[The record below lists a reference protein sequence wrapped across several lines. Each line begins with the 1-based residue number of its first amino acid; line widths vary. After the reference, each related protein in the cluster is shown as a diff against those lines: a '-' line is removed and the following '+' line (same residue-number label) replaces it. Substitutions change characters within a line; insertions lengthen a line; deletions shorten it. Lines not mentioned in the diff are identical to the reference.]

1 MQTQDKAAVKFAS
14 RVIIED
20 PVTGEIFLD
29 DCNAVHPENMAY
41 IIARG
46 LANQNKSH
54 IWKVA
59 VGNGGSYV
67 DSTGALHFNIPN
79 TIGTT
84 AELYNETYSE
94 FADAVGNSVTAMAS
108 TTDVTSLVEVIFT
121 IAPDEPGSSQL
132 LSDGQLLSN
141 EQHPGDEQLIGNI
154 NAPGGYA
161 FEFDELGLFAE
172 SDDVNHPFLLTHIV
186 FHPIA
191 KTQNRNLR
199 LRYTLTISVS

>member
-1 MQTQDKAAVKFAS
+1 MQTQDRAAVKFAS

-20 PVTGEIFLD
+20 VNTGEVFLD
-29 DCNAVHPENMAY
+29 DCNAVHPENLAY

-67 DSTGALHFNIPN
+67 DTTGALHFNIPN
-79 TIGTT
+79 TIGTN

-94 FADAVGNSVTAMAS
+94 NADAVGNSVTAMAS

-121 IAPDEPGSSQL
+121 IAPDEPGSGQL

-141 EQHPGDEQLIGNI
+141 IQEPDDAHLAGNI
-154 NAPGGYA
+154 NNSSGYA

-172 SDDVNHPFLLTHIV
+172 SDDINQPYLLTHIV

>member
-20 PVTGEIFLD
+20 TNTGEIFLD

-84 AELYNETYSE
+84 AKLYNETYSE
-94 FADAVGNSVTAMAS
+94 FADAAGNSVTAMAS

-121 IAPDEPGSSQL
+121 IAPDEPGSGQWL
-132 LSDGQLLSN
+132 TDADGA
-141 EQHPGDEQLIGNI
+141 GNI
-154 NAPGGYA
+154 NEPGGYA

-172 SDDVNHPFLLTHIV
+172 SDDVNHPYLLTHIV

>member
-20 PVTGEIFLD
+20 TNTGEIFLD

-94 FADAVGNSVTAMAS
+94 YADAVGNSVTAMAS
-108 TTDVTSLVEVIFT
+108 TTDITSLVEVIFT
-121 IAPDEPGSSQL
+121 IAPDDPGSGQWVSDSY
-132 LSDGQLLSN
+132 LSPNPIENTNG
-141 EQHPGDEQLIGNI
+141 
-154 NAPGGYA
+154 PGGYT